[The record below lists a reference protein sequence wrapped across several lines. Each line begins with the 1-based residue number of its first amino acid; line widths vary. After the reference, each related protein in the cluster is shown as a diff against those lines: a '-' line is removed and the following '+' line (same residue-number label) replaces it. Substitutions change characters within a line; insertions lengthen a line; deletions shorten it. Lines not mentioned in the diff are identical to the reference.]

1 MPAST
6 DSTVDVGNRVV
17 LFVTTRKDAEI
28 SARLLR
34 SAGLPSTAY
43 FRGAD
48 LAAGVREGA
57 AAILATEVLLE
68 RDNLAALNAVLD
80 EQEEWSDLPII
91 LLLHDGRRHDPAASL
106 LQRGANLIILER
118 PTGMQ
123 SVLSAVQAAV
133 RARRRQYEARAH
145 IDALKA
151 AEAKAREADRAK
163 TDFLA
168 ALSHELR
175 TPLTPVLLTASEALT
190 NPELDQNSRD
200 AFHVIVKNIGLEAR
214 LIDDLLDLTRI
225 THRKLKID
233 PAALSLRATL
243 RDSLATVRPEIGEKQ
258 LTLVEK
264 HDMAD
269 AVVMGDATRL
279 QQVFWNVLRNAVKF
293 TPPGGTITIHTRRD
307 AGNVIVT
314 VTDTGIGMEP
324 EEVARAFDA
333 FAQGEHARRN
343 GSHRFGGLGL
353 GLAISRSLVTMH
365 GGEITARSLG
375 RGKGAAFEIVLPAVS
390 DLLPAPPAGV
400 ALQPARS
407 RALRVLLVE
416 DHESSRETLRRILLA
431 RGYSVVIAGSVA
443 EARTVA
449 EHDEFDLLLTDLGL
463 PDGSGHDLLRELP
476 PRENRLA
483 IALTGYGME
492 EDIARSKDAGFFA
505 HITKPL
511 RAAELDAVL
520 GAVISAL
527 PDPIDSPRN

>member
-243 RDSLATVRPEIGEKQ
+243 RDSLATVRPEI
-258 LTLVEK
+258 
-264 HDMAD
+264 
-269 AVVMGDATRL
+269 
-279 QQVFWNVLRNAVKF
+279 
-293 TPPGGTITIHTRRD
+293 
-307 AGNVIVT
+307 
-314 VTDTGIGMEP
+314 
-324 EEVARAFDA
+324 
-333 FAQGEHARRN
+333 
-343 GSHRFGGLGL
+343 S
-353 GLAISRSLVTMH
+353 
-365 GGEITARSLG
+365 
-375 RGKGAAFEIVLPAVS
+375 
-390 DLLPAPPAGV
+390 
-400 ALQPARS
+400 
-407 RALRVLLVE
+407 
-416 DHESSRETLRRILLA
+416 
-431 RGYSVVIAGSVA
+431 
-443 EARTVA
+443 
-449 EHDEFDLLLTDLGL
+449 
-463 PDGSGHDLLRELP
+463 
-476 PRENRLA
+476 
-483 IALTGYGME
+483 
-492 EDIARSKDAGFFA
+492 
-505 HITKPL
+505 
-511 RAAELDAVL
+511 
-520 GAVISAL
+520 
-527 PDPIDSPRN
+527 